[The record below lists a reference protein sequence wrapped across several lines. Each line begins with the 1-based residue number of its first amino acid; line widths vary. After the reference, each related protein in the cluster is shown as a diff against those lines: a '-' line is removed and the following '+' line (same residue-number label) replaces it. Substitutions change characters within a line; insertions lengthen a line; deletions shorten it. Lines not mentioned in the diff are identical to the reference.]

1 MVLKGRMSFSF
12 SSFSLSSLFDLSG
25 DYQFIIFLE
34 DCFFRTE
41 ARIIYEKQEKIF
53 AICCIITYC

>member
-1 MVLKGRMSFSF
+1 MKV
-12 SSFSLSSLFDLSG
+12 
-25 DYQFIIFLE
+25 LE